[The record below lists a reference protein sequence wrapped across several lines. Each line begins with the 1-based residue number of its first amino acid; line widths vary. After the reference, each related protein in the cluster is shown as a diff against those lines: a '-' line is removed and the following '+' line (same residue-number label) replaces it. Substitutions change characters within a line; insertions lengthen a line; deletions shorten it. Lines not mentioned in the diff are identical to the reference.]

1 MNKEWSELN
10 KLMQQQINRKDTF
23 SDGIDTLL
31 KLRNEIFDSLIALR
45 DELTNEHLAKCRS

>member
-31 KLRNEIFDSLIALR
+31 KLRNEFLTVLLR
-45 DELTNEHLAKCRS
+45 